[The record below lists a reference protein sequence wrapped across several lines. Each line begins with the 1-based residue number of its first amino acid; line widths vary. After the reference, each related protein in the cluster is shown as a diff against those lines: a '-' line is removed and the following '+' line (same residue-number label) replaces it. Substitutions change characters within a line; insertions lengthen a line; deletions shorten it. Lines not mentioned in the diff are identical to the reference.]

1 MKRSLTFSVAVLV
14 ASLFVGTALKVQ
26 AATPSSARARA
37 RAAAAP
43 TTSASDDTGGYWAQ
57 WADAA
62 SH

>member
-26 AATPSSARARA
+26 AATPSSARA
-37 RAAAAP
+37 AAAP

-62 SH
+62 SR

>member
-14 ASLFVGTALKVQ
+14 ASLFIGTALQVQ
-26 AATPSSARARA
+26 AATRSSAP
-37 RAAAAP
+37 AAAQ
-43 TTSASDDTGGYWAQ
+43 TSASADTGGYWVA

>member
-37 RAAAAP
+37 AAAP
-43 TTSASDDTGGYWAQ
+43 TASASDDTGGYWAQ